1 MFLTIWNNPDYQ
13 DQLAYIPQN
22 LCCLLINKHLHSLR
36 IWVLLTVKQ
45 CAGVIPAGCPS
56 EWCTPLFTASVI
68 VMNCSRIHCRLVHQ
82 HTEERR
88 SSGRQTEAVYTLIIK
103 IALLRHISHL
113 EARSHFSLRF
123 CHLARLHHF
132 ACSHLDEE
140 CPDPTADAVVIK
152 GPGSSD
158 KAK

>member
-36 IWVLLTVKQ
+36 IWVLLTVTQ

-113 EARSHFSLRF
+113 ESRSHFSLRF
-123 CHLARLHHF
+123 CHLARLHF

-140 CPDPTADAVVIK
+140 CPDPAADAVVIK
-152 GPGSSD
+152 R
-158 KAK
+158 AWL